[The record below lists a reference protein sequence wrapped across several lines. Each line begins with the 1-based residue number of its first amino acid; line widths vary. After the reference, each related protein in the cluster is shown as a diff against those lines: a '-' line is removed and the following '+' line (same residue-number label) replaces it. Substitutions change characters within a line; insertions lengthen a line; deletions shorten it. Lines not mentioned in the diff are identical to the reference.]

1 MRWVIGLVLAILV
14 DSVAHAQGF
23 APVGGGVA
31 VQGGQQGQVA
41 GGQQGQV
48 AGGQQG
54 QVAGGQQGGIG
65 GNAGGIDIDAQGV
78 VSPKFGQQQSLK
90 LTQAKMQALA
100 EKTLNADVNQ
110 TSQLRKVSLV
120 RLEQAIEKK
129 LTDGKPIPV
138 EMQFL
143 AGLTRIDYVFLDD
156 EGNDLILAGPAEGF
170 APDDVGRV
178 RGTETGRPPLRLDDL
193 MVALRTLER
202 TSSLGCSIDPDE
214 QRLAR
219 LQQWVRANST
229 PASPAVAAQRY
240 QVMAQILGLQN
251 IRVWGIP
258 ADSHFGIAIVEADWR
273 MKLMSLGIERPPV
286 KGFQSQ
292 LAGLGL
298 RGNSMQRFWITPL
311 YDAFQTNDDK
321 TAYAI
326 SGQRAQVMS
335 QEEYV
340 DGAGKRSDAPFTR
353 VSTQRFAKNFTEKFP
368 EIAATTPVFAELQNQ
383 LDLVI
388 LAALMKKDRLSQRI
402 GWRMALFLDEK
413 RAHFARSEPPKHIN
427 TVANFKRAGQSLVG
441 LIGGGVVIDAMQTV
455 RNAEFST
462 ETADRLNGIRNGVM
476 KATAPESH
484 PWWWD

>member
-1 MRWVIGLVLAILV
+1 MRWIAGLSFVVLLDASILN
-14 DSVAHAQGF
+14 AQGF
-23 APVGGGVA
+23 APVGGGLA

-54 QVAGGQQGGIG
+54 QVAGGVQGGIG
-65 GNAGGIDIDAQGV
+65 GAGGIDIDAQGV
-78 VSPKFGQQQSLK
+78 VSPKFGQKQSLK

-100 EKTLNADVNQ
+100 AKTLNANVNQ

-129 LTDGKPIPV
+129 LADGDAIPV
-138 EMQFL
+138 DMQFL
-143 AGLTRIDYVFLDD
+143 AGLTRIDYVFLDE
-156 EGNDLILAGPAEGF
+156 EGKDLILAGSAEGF

-214 QRLAR
+214 QRLAK

-229 PASPAVAAQRY
+229 PASAAVAAQRY

-311 YDAFQTNDDK
+311 YDAFQTNEDK

-326 SGQRAQVMS
+326 SGQRAQIMS

-340 DGAGKRSDAPFTR
+340 DGAGQRTDAPFTR

-368 EIAATTPVFAELQNQ
+368 EIAAAMPVFAELQNQ

-402 GWRMALFLDEK
+402 GWRMALFLDEE
-413 RAHFARSEPPKHIN
+413 RAHFARMEPPKHVN

-462 ETADRLNGIRNGVM
+462 ETADRLNGIRNGAM
-476 KATAPESH
+476 KTTAPETH

>member
-1 MRWVIGLVLAILV
+1 MRWVIGFVLAILV
-14 DSVAHAQGF
+14 DSVVQAQGF

-54 QVAGGQQGGIG
+54 QVAGGVG

-78 VSPKFGQQQSLK
+78 VSPKFGQKQSLK

-110 TSQLRKVSLV
+110 TSELRKISLV
-120 RLEQAIEKK
+120 RMEQTIEKH
-129 LTDGKPIPV
+129 LTDGTPIPV

-143 AGLTRIDYVFLDD
+143 AGLTRIDYVFLDED
-156 EGNDLILAGPAEGF
+156 GKDLVLAGPAEGF

-193 MVALRTLER
+193 MIALRTLER

-214 QRLAR
+214 QRLAQ

-240 QVMAQILGLQN
+240 RAMAQILGLQN
-251 IRVWGIP
+251 VRVWGIP
-258 ADSHFGIAIVEADWR
+258 ADSHFGVALVEADWR
-273 MKLMSLGIERPPV
+273 MKLMSLGLERPPV

-292 LAGLGL
+292 LAGVGL

-388 LAALMKKDRLSQRI
+388 LAALMKKDRLPQRV
-402 GWRMALFLDEK
+402 GWRMSLFLDEQ
-413 RAHFARSEPPKHIN
+413 RAHFARIEPPKHVS
-427 TVANFKRAGQSLVG
+427 TAANFKRVGQTLVG
-441 LIGGGVVIDAMQTV
+441 LIGGGVIVDPMQTI

-462 ETADRLNGIRNGVM
+462 ETAGRLNGIRKG
-476 KATAPESH
+476 ALEEAAPESH